1 MVAARRG
8 NNLMPELGYKPVN
21 KYLPP
26 RSARMAS
33 GQFGAAN
40 AVVPSDPAS
49 PTDLLLRW
57 VDRLLSR

>member
-1 MVAARRG
+1 
-8 NNLMPELGYKPVN
+8 
-21 KYLPP
+21 
-26 RSARMAS
+26 MAS